1 MFMAIPTDTEVV
13 QVCPGC
19 DYFVPSAWP
28 ECRRC
33 GTSLAPD
40 SPHGRSIVVPAP
52 ASQGAAGPATDLLP
66 SRAEAVAQAPPSSGR
81 GARSDD
87 FFESEYDGPRTER
100 RRRGRRASR
109 RTDDDVL
116 DAGMVDDG
124 MTVDEFETNSWQ
136 AFLRDLDPRI
146 ELRNID
152 FGQFHPRRLGRKK
165 LLLIG
170 IAMVVLLGGC
180 FVITR
185 DGPAAPSPEIA
196 AYVNGSA
203 GVPYQSVNR
212 SFQVMMP
219 GPTQL
224 TTDEVEVAGGTAS
237 IETVSS
243 PTSGEG
249 LNATVVYIEHSGDG
263 RLRDQFLRRELEET
277 VGRLPGAEIGDDEEA
292 EFRGMAATD
301 FDVEYAFGSGKARIA
316 ARDSYAVIVVAL
328 SRGPGA
334 GQGFEHLTDTLVLA
348 ADR

>member
-1 MFMAIPTDTEVV
+1 
-13 QVCPGC
+13 
-19 DYFVPSAWP
+19 
-28 ECRRC
+28 
-33 GTSLAPD
+33 
-40 SPHGRSIVVPAP
+40 
-52 ASQGAAGPATDLLP
+52 
-66 SRAEAVAQAPPSSGR
+66 
-81 GARSDD
+81 
-87 FFESEYDGPRTER
+87 
-100 RRRGRRASR
+100 
-109 RTDDDVL
+109 
-116 DAGMVDDG
+116 MVDDG

-136 AFLRDLDPRI
+136 AFIRDLDPRI

-152 FGQFHPRRLGRKK
+152 FSQFHPRRLGTRK

-180 FVITR
+180 FMITR

-196 AYVNGSA
+196 AYVGGSA
-203 GVPYQSVNR
+203 GVPYRSVNR
-212 SFQVMMP
+212 SFQVVMP

-224 TTDEVEVAGGTAS
+224 STDEVDVAGGRAS

-249 LNATVVYIEHSGDG
+249 LNATLVYIEHSGDG

-277 VGRLPGAEIGDDEEA
+277 VGRLPDAEVGEGDEA
-292 EFRGMAATD
+292 EYRGMQATD

-316 ARDSYAVIVVAL
+316 ARDNYAVIIVGL

-334 GQGFEHLTDTLVLA
+334 RQGFDHLAETLVLD